1 MLELA
6 RYFALTNNVTHVSA
20 CPSARNVLTLVT
32 SPDLRRWTIRET
44 LLETD
49 EGMAQEDVWRYT
61 SFSYVDW
68 QFDGPNVRLRAQIH
82 FFVHRC
88 NFLERSADSR
98 SPMACVVSQ
107 IIYAIRTSYRGG
119 VSFHNTNRI
128 TFKTLKDFVRFL

>member
-1 MLELA
+1 MNWPR
-6 RYFALTNNVTHVSA
+6 RYVALTNNVTNVSA

-68 QFDGPNVRLRAQIH
+68 QFDGPDVSLHAQIYLYSNDYPYH
-82 FFVHRC
+82 EQLSVPRVIVVT
-88 NFLERSADSR
+88 RGTDS
-98 SPMACVVSQ
+98 Q
-107 IIYAIRTSYRGG
+107 
-119 VSFHNTNRI
+119 
-128 TFKTLKDFVRFL
+128 K